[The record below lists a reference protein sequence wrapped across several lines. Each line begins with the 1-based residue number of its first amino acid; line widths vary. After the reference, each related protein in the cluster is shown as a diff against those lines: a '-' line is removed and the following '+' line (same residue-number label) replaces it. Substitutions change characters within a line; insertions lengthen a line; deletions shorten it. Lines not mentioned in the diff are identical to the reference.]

1 MPQLI
6 KSEKNTEETRQL
18 TCGLIMPISSID
30 GCGAEHWLEVKAIIT
45 EAISSI
51 TDYDFSV
58 KLVSDQDD
66 VGVIQKRI
74 VQNIHDS
81 DIVVC
86 DVSCKNPN
94 VMFELGMRLAFDKPT
109 VVIKDDATDYS
120 FDTSPLEHLNYP
132 RDLRFSKI
140 NAFKQGLAEKVSA
153 TYKASLS
160 KDWQSFLSSFGTFKV
175 ASIDHA
181 VGTADQIVMES
192 LQELSSEVSKLS
204 RRLSLLDP
212 KPVDAVVDLS
222 SYSDFRFN
230 GSVTK
235 GGMVVANIR
244 AMGYEASLI
253 TGDQA
258 GEIMIRV
265 QGPLSKETAS
275 RILNL
280 IKRYGSN
287 VASLE

>member
-192 LQELSSEVSKLS
+192 LQELFSEVSKLS